1 MTSSK
6 AIAALIF
13 AFFFCPAGLVLGLR
27 ARREID
33 QSAGRLQGRDLA
45 TAAIILSSIFLVLSV
60 LGGLV
65 GAWLMVQTSPVPVP
79 T

>member
-13 AFFFCPAGLVLGLR
+13 AFFFWPAGLALGLR

-33 QSAGRLQGRDLA
+33 ESAGRLQGRGLA
-45 TAAIILSSIFLVLSV
+45 TAAIILSSIFLALSV
-60 LGGLV
+60 VGGLV
-65 GAWLMVQTSPVPVP
+65 GAWLML
-79 T
+79 